1 MNYLSGEET
10 QANVAILWVVSRWL
24 NRVGASSFRDLATAL
39 RPPSVVKGAENALLA
54 SLLVGRHIRILQA
67 ESNDGPWSLG
77 ARLESDAIDD
87 HRRFRKAV
95 REAVLH
101 QAVED
106 AQQGRTPADVALGL
120 TWLGSL
126 DPMVPPAY
134 GWNEGTELAVYRA
147 GLGGVIK
154 NSSQWGAFRRWATSL
169 GMAVANN
176 PRGGVQVLVPD
187 LTTAVLETLPDL
199 PVRSTAPAFLEGLA
213 GKLPTVDTG
222 ALQRTAADIGLTYAA
237 RGESTIGPCLAHALR
252 RLHRRGKL
260 SLEKAGDASHRVSYR
275 TAVGMDTFDFVTLQ
289 LVVQ

>member
-1 MNYLSGEET
+1 MNYLAGEET

-24 NRVGASSFRDLATAL
+24 NHVGASSFRDLTVAL

-54 SLLVGRHIRILQA
+54 SLLVGRHIGILQA
-67 ESNDGPWSLG
+67 EVNDGPWSLG
-77 ARLESDAIDD
+77 ARLAPDAIDD

-106 AQQGRTPADVALGL
+106 AQQGRRPADVALGL

-126 DPMVPPAY
+126 DPTAPPAY
-134 GWNEGTELAVYRA
+134 GWNEGAELAVYGA

-154 NSSQWGAFRRWATSL
+154 NSDQWRAFRRWAIGL

-199 PVRSTAPAFLEGLA
+199 PVRSTAPAFLEVLA
-213 GKLPTVDTG
+213 GRLPAVDTG
-222 ALQRTAADIGLTYAA
+222 ALQRTTVDLGLTNKA
-237 RGESTIGPCLAHALR
+237 RDESTIGPCLAYALR

-260 SLEKAGDASHRVSYR
+260 CLEKADDASHRVSYR
-275 TAVGMDTFDFVTLQ
+275 TAAGVDTFDFVTLQ
-289 LVVQ
+289 LVVA